1 VTAADE
7 IQVVIF
13 RIADQEFALDIF
25 QIDRILRYEKPAQ
38 LPSAPD
44 YLEGVVQYGESVVP
58 VVDLRKR
65 LEEPAELKDE
75 IRIMVLRLEDQKVGI
90 IVDQVLEVSR
100 VDSTTITPPPPMV
113 RGLAAEYIA
122 GIIARPNRTI
132 IMLQAGKLLSS
143 RERIALREAAAA
155 SQPVAAASGGGKR
168 GRKS

>member
-25 QIDRILRYEKPAQ
+25 QIERILRYEKPAQ

-75 IRIMVLRLEDQKVGI
+75 IRIMVLRL
-90 IVDQVLEVSR
+90 
-100 VDSTTITPPPPMV
+100 
-113 RGLAAEYIA
+113 
-122 GIIARPNRTI
+122 
-132 IMLQAGKLLSS
+132 
-143 RERIALREAAAA
+143 
-155 SQPVAAASGGGKR
+155 
-168 GRKS
+168 